1 VSANVSG
8 ATHVREREQKK
19 SLVKGGNVSGRVSAR
34 VSGLLDGDGV
44 PITERGATSMSRPAF
59 DALDRTWTGI
69 ATSPEAAA
77 ALERWGPDPAL
88 AAPDLDALI
97 DRVWTAGKADA
108 DRTHAALAA
117 RAPSDAVAARVL
129 LQILRPGLRNLGRRL
144 ALGASFDDVDHEL
157 LALAWEQIRT
167 YRIDRRP
174 KAVAANIL
182 LDVRKRY
189 VRAVLGP
196 ARLVALDDV
205 AEARRPVTPSAEYE
219 ALDAEAPSLRR
230 AHARLAAAVD
240 QGAITATSAVV
251 VWRTRVQQDDD
262 AEVAADLGVDV
273 RTLQRRRQRAERQLA
288 AAC

>member
-1 VSANVSG
+1 
-8 ATHVREREQKK
+8 
-19 SLVKGGNVSGRVSAR
+19 
-34 VSGLLDGDGV
+34 
-44 PITERGATSMSRPAF
+44 MSRSAF
-59 DALDRTWTGI
+59 DALDRTWTRI

-88 AAPDLDALI
+88 AAPNLDALI

-144 ALGASFDDVDHEL
+144 ALGASFDDVDYEL

-174 KAVAANIL
+174 TAVAANIL

-189 VRAVLGP
+189 VRAVVGP
-196 ARLVALDDV
+196 AARLDALDDV

-240 QGAITATSAVV
+240 RGAITATSAVV
-251 VWRTRVQQDDD
+251 VWRTRVQQDDEV
-262 AEVAADLGVDV
+262 EVAADLGVDV
-273 RTLQRRRQRAERQLA
+273 RTLQRRRQRAERRLA